1 MNRMGETIEA
11 DEAEDPLVEQLL
23 DCSDDPL
30 AFVNSAFPDIKP
42 EKWQREVLET
52 IGSQLRENARLN
64 RWKAVQIAV
73 ASGNTVGKT
82 ALLTWL
88 ILWAL
93 MTFEDALGVVTAGT
107 EPQIR
112 TRLWGELAKWFYKL
126 PDALRAQFELTA
138 TALFN
143 KQNQHTWRC
152 DGRPWSERNQESWSG
167 LHNFGKR
174 VLVVMD
180 ECSMIPDP
188 IWRATDGM
196 LSDAETEIIW
206 CVFGNPLRLDG
217 RFPMC
222 FPGGRFSGLWHSIQV
237 DSREVSITNKETI
250 NEKLAYYG
258 ENSNYARSH
267 ILGQFP
273 TASTEQLI
281 PASWVEQASVRE
293 TFTHPADAVVIGV
306 DVASGHSEDS
316 SCIVVRRGLD
326 ARSYPI
332 QRFATLNPLELAFK
346 VAATANEVGADAVF
360 IDATGLGEG
369 TVAQCRALG
378 LTVHAVYFGGK
389 ADNSSA
395 IAGRAANKRAECWLL
410 MRDWLRG
417 AGAIPVDRELMAE
430 LCGPEYSE
438 AAAGILIERKA
449 DMRSRGLKSP
459 DSADALS
466 LTFSSPVWHV
476 GGLAGPGDHQVSH
489 EYNPFGDD
497 VMAGRPIP
505 ELTRK
510 YIAPGWPSLK
520 SDEWSHDDLADAMAS
535 DRMRYARGEDDG
547 DAYGTG

>member
-1 MNRMGETIEA
+1 MLERRLLEAADEA
-11 DEAEDPLVEQLL
+11 DELVGQLL
-23 DCSDDPL
+23 GCSDDPL
-30 AFVNSAFPDIKP
+30 AFVNVAFPDIRP
-42 EKWQREVLET
+42 EKWQREVLQT
-52 IGSQLRENARLN
+52 IGNQLQENARLN

-126 PDALRAQFELTA
+126 PEALLAQWELTA

-222 FPGGRFSGLWHSIQV
+222 FPGGKFRGLWKAIQV
-237 DSREVSITNKETI
+237 DSRDVSITNKETI
-250 NEKLAYYG
+250 AEKLSYYG
-258 ENSNYARSH
+258 ETSNYARSH

-273 TASTEQLI
+273 TASTTQLI
-281 PASWVEQASVRE
+281 PLDWVEGAAVRE
-293 TFTHPADAVVIGV
+293 TWQHPADSLILGC
-306 DVASGHSEDS
+306 DVASGHGEDS
-316 SCIVVRRGLD
+316 SVIYIRRGLD
-326 ARSYPI
+326 GRSYPPRKFPGLDPL
-332 QRFATLNPLELAFK
+332 QFAYK
-346 VAATANEVGADAVF
+346 IAAAANELGADGIFV
-360 IDATGLGEG
+360 DAGGVGEG
-369 TVAQCRALG
+369 TAAKLRELG
-378 LTVHAVYFGGK
+378 LAVHAVYFGAK
-389 ADNSSA
+389 SDNPDG
-395 IAGRAANKRAECWLL
+395 ITRCANKRSEMWCAMAQWLK
-410 MRDWLRG
+410 
-417 AGAIPVDRELMAE
+417 AGAIPNDPELKAQ
-430 LCGPEYSE
+430 LIGPLYGENPQ
-438 AAAGILIERKA
+438 GIVLERKQ
-449 DMRSRGLKSP
+449 DMAARGLASP
-459 DSADALS
+459 DIADSLC
-466 LTFSSPVWHV
+466 LTFAAPVWSSHQ
-476 GGLAGPGDHQVSH
+476 GLAGPGDHQVSH
-489 EYNPFGDD
+489 EYNPFGDE

-510 YIAPGWPSLK
+510 YIAPGWSSLK
-520 SDEWSHDDLADAMAS
+520 PEWNHDDWTRRDWDDAQAS
-535 DRMRYARGEDDG
+535 DALSYARGETDD
-547 DAYGTG
+547 